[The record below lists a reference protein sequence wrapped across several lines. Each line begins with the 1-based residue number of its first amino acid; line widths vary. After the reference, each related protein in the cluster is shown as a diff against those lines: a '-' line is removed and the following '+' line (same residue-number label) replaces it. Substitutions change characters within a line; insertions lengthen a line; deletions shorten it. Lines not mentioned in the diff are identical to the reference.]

1 MEGIENNS
9 VVGQAQPVG
18 NRVREA
24 RDEVSRLRT
33 QASRVVE
40 NSMSAARR
48 LSKRGRDVTEDW
60 MEVATD
66 RIQKDPLRSVATG
79 LAVGFGVGA
88 LAVWLATRT
97 ARQ

>member
-9 VVGQAQPVG
+9 LVGQAQPVG
-18 NRVREA
+18 DRVREA

>member
-9 VVGQAQPVG
+9 LVGQGQPVG
-18 NRVREA
+18 DRVREA